1 MKKFFIILICLNI
14 TNYIPAYSSEI
25 NKIPK
30 PDLPEV
36 KIKTDCDKDAI
47 INRLKCKKSLLGKNE
62 NKSGEK
68 KGPFKIEPGKWIEK
82 GAKKI
87 TEGMQKIQDT
97 APK

>member
-1 MKKFFIILICLNI
+1 M
-14 TNYIPAYSSEI
+14 TNYLPAYTSEI

-30 PDLPEV
+30 PNIPEV
-36 KIKTDCDKDAI
+36 KIKTDCDKNAI
-47 INRLKCKKSLLGKNE
+47 LNRLKCKKPLFGKTE

-68 KGPFKIEPGKWIEK
+68 KGPLKIEPGKWIEK